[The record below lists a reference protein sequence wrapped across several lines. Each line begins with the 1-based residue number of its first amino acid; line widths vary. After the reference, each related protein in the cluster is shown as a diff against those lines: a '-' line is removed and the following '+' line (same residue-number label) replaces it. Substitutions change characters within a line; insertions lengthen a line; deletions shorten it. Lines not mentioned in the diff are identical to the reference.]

1 VHAQAAASRGLVRGA
16 RLRDNRAMRLAA
28 FVASILLASCASQE
42 VVDRFDRVEP
52 GMTRDEV
59 ISMLG
64 KPSSGR
70 LLTAARDGVD
80 GERLQWGDSLS
91 SLASSSVFEGD
102 PDRAWSVVFDKD
114 GKVIRAVPPIWVDA
128 EREEARILRERREH
142 RVGQQ

>member
-1 VHAQAAASRGLVRGA
+1 
-16 RLRDNRAMRLAA
+16 MRLAA
-28 FVASILLASCASQE
+28 FVASILLVSCASQE

-102 PDRAWSVVFDKD
+102 PDRAWSVVFDED

>member
-1 VHAQAAASRGLVRGA
+1 VYSQAAASRGLVRGA

-28 FVASILLASCASQE
+28 LVASILLVSCASQE

>member
-1 VHAQAAASRGLVRGA
+1 MRIALVRIA
-16 RLRDNRAMRLAA
+16 PARDNRAMRLAA
-28 FVASILLASCASQE
+28 LLASLLLSSCASQE

-59 ISMLG
+59 IGLLG

-70 LLTAARDGVD
+70 ILTAARDGLD

-91 SLASSSVFEGD
+91 SLASSAVFEGD

-114 GKVIRAVPPIWVDA
+114 GKVIRTVPPTWVEA
-128 EREEARILRERREH
+128 EREEARILRDRREH
-142 RVGQQ
+142 RVGQY

>member
-1 VHAQAAASRGLVRGA
+1 VYSQAAASRGLVRGA
-16 RLRDNRAMRLAA
+16 RLRDNHAMRLAA
-28 FVASILLASCASQE
+28 FVASILLVSCASQE